1 MLLTTGLI
9 LIGLGIAVWL
19 FGDRMWL
26 LGAGAGALLGFVLL
40 NWFPSLADGTLG
52 LLVVIGLAVLFGV
65 LGFMG
70 KAFAKLIAMGI
81 GFVIG
86 GGLALNLLDMLGTST
101 GTMDWL
107 LAVIAG
113 VVVALLFSRFL
124 GWSLIIFASLLGS
137 MLIVRGAMAA
147 FPDMLSGPIGTAAVI
162 ALTAGGIFYH
172 YRKSGAG
179 TATETAAPPTTSA

>member
-1 MLLTTGLI
+1 MDLMLTTGLI
-9 LIGLGIAVWL
+9 LAALGVAVWL
-19 FGDRMWL
+19 FGNRMWL
-26 LGAGAGALLGFVLL
+26 LGAGAGALLGFALL
-40 NWFPSLADGTLG
+40 NLIPSLADGTVG
-52 LLVVIGLAVLFGV
+52 LLVVIGLAILFGV

-70 KAFAKLIAMGI
+70 KAFAKLLAMGI

-86 GGLALNLLDMLGTST
+86 GGLALNLLGMLGASS
-101 GTMDWL
+101 GFMDWII
-107 LAVIAG
+107 AVVAG

-147 FPDMLSGPIGTAAVI
+147 FPDMLTGPIGTAAVL

-172 YRKSGAG
+172 YRKENPATASTGG
-179 TATETAAPPTTSA
+179 TTGT